1 MKPVTLSD
9 LGDERL
15 RGKNSLYKFLW
26 RVAAMPTIKG
36 IEGGTYT
43 LPPLNV
49 ETITLP
55 LPRQGVTQAE
65 VAATTIY
72 FADKGE
78 IDQFNMI
85 CKEDD
90 KLTSLQYFIEW
101 NKSIQNPYTGGFY
114 LPSRYKKNF
123 EVVLFDGGGKPTMTA
138 LLIGVWPNTIQ
149 EMELDATDDKHKIN
163 VSFSVDAMIPTFINK
178 SG

>member
-65 VAATTIY
+65 VAATTSY
-72 FADKGE
+72 L
-78 IDQFNMI
+78 
-85 CKEDD
+85 DD